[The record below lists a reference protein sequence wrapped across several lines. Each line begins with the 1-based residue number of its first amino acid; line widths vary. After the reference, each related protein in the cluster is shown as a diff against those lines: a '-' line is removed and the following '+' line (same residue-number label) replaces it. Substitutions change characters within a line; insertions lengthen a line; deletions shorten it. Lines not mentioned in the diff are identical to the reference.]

1 MAASESECSGAG
13 SVTLKDVTMAFTQK
27 EWEKLDPAQ
36 RDLYKDVMLENYTN
50 LASTGYQA
58 PKPDMISKLEKGEKP
73 WSGKRKR
80 PSQTHPSKLARPKQ
94 TGASGRVLNRLIC
107 RPDKVAPSV
116 GAPGTEKLTREPFE
130 RQLA

>member
-50 LASTGYQA
+50 LASTG
-58 PKPDMISKLEKGEKP
+58 
-73 WSGKRKR
+73 
-80 PSQTHPSKLARPKQ
+80 
-94 TGASGRVLNRLIC
+94 VLNRLIC